1 MRKIVN
7 LMLQKN
13 EAKYIQSLH
22 HKKQRDEQGLFIAEG
37 PKVIGELIKRQPD
50 WIKNIYATA
59 NWQLP
64 HLKKVGEIN
73 SFTVTQIEA
82 FELEKISALQTPQQ
96 VLAIVEQPIF
106 SYKPTNGWL
115 LALDGIQ
122 DPGNLGT
129 IIRTA
134 HWFGI
139 EQVICSPDCAD
150 AFSPKVVQA
159 SMGSV
164 FWVKPIYRELQP
176 FFETYEQP
184 VYGAFLD
191 GKSISKIDKVV
202 PGCILIGNEGKG
214 IRKEVLPF
222 ITQKLTIPGG
232 YGDAESLNAAI
243 AAGILMHWACG

>member
-1 MRKIVN
+1 
-7 LMLQKN
+7 MLQKN

-37 PKVIGELIKRQPD
+37 PKVVDELIRRQPD
-50 WIKNIYATA
+50 WIKHLYYTAGYSSSHSWPAPESTPFAAT
-59 NWQLP
+59 Q
-64 HLKKVGEIN
+64 V
-73 SFTVTQIEA
+73 EA

-96 VLAIVEQPIF
+96 VLAIAERPVF
-106 SYKPTNGWL
+106 SYQPTAAWL
-115 LALDGIQ
+115 LVLDGIQ

-129 IIRTA
+129 ILRTA

-139 EQVICSPDCAD
+139 EQVVCSPDCAD

-164 FWVKPIYRELQP
+164 FWVKPICRELIP
-176 FFETYEQP
+176 FFSTYEQP
-184 VYGAFLD
+184 VYGALLD
-191 GKSISKIDKVV
+191 GTNILQTDKKQ

-222 ITQKLTIPGG
+222 ITQKLTISGG
-232 YGDAESLNAAI
+232 YGEAESLNAAI
-243 AAGILMHWACG
+243 AAGILMYWACG